1 MQLSKNQKIFA
12 QFFLMHFR
20 NLQKILN
27 TLHQKMSLR
36 RYLFLKPY
44 IAKRGVTQMA
54 KKPRVRTL
62 MGSQQVKGW
71 KALLKSARQYLCP
84 IFWSLSN
91 KIISKNS
98 VLVLS
103 GIWTLFVNI
112 LTPNEKYSHSVKGS
126 L

>member
-44 IAKRGVTQMA
+44 IAKRGVNQMA

-62 MGSQQVKGW
+62 MGSQQVIG
-71 KALLKSARQYLCP
+71 
-84 IFWSLSN
+84 
-91 KIISKNS
+91 
-98 VLVLS
+98 
-103 GIWTLFVNI
+103 
-112 LTPNEKYSHSVKGS
+112 
-126 L
+126 